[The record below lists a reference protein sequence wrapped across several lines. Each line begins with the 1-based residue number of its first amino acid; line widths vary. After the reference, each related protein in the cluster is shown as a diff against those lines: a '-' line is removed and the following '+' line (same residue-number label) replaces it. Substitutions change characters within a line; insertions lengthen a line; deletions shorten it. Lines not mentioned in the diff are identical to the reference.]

1 MYAPF
6 GTGALIGPSAAFE
19 SGDPFLAGGGAVDLV
34 DLDEVVWRGLPDREE
49 AGSPN
54 VLGAVALGAAAE
66 TLTTIGWERIRA
78 HDETLAAALL
88 DGLRAID
95 GVRVLGPG
103 PQVERLPIAAFTIDG
118 VPHALARSS
127 RSAYG
132 AAVSARTRTSSGCSD
147 SAPANCAVSARLR
160 AGTTDVRFPAPS
172 ARRRGSRPRS
182 MRSSACLP
190 RSTSSH
196 TRRLELSTSAIR
208 GPATTGRAA

>member
-118 VPHALARSS
+118 VPHALAAGRQ
-127 RSAYG
+127 RGVRDRRTARLFLR
-132 AAVSARTRTSSGCSD
+132 APVRRPAARTRHRRTAPFPRGC
-147 SAPANCAVSARLR
+147 APARPMCAS
-160 AGTTDVRFPAPS
+160 
-172 ARRRGSRPRS
+172 RRRPRVGGDLDHA
-182 MRSSACLP
+182 R
-190 RSTSSH
+190 
-196 TRRLELSTSAIR
+196 
-208 GPATTGRAA
+208 